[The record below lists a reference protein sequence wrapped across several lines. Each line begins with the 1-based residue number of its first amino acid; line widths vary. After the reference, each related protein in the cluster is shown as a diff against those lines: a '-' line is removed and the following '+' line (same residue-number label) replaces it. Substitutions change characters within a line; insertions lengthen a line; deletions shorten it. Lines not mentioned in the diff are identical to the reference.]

1 MDLWSG
7 LGIASAGLAAGAVN
21 TVVGSGTLITF
32 PTLLA
37 FGYSPLVANVSNT
50 IGLVPGSLSGVQA
63 YRRELAGPEQKSRL
77 LRLSGFS
84 ASGAVLGSA
93 LLLIFP
99 GSAFRRVVPWLI
111 LLACT
116 LVVVQPW
123 ARRKL
128 GSGGPGSGGSGGP
141 GSGGSGGPGSGR
153 PASSIEGGP
162 GKLAAQSV
170 GQALRFDRRGGTLV
184 AVAFATGVYGGY
196 FGAAQ
201 GVILISVLT
210 IFIADHLQRLNALKN
225 VLALLANFVAGV
237 IFAFSGHVSWAAAGV
252 VAAGATVG
260 GQVGGRLGRRLPPQL
275 LRLVIVLVGTA
286 VAVVLLA

>member
-7 LGIASAGLAAGAVN
+7 LGIAGAGLAAGAVN

-63 YRRELAGPEQKSRL
+63 YRRELAGPDQKSRL

-93 LLLIFP
+93 LLLLFP

-111 LLACT
+111 LLACA

-128 GSGGPGSGGSGGP
+128 GSGGPGPGGSGGP
-141 GSGGSGGPGSGR
+141 GPGR

-170 GQALRFDRRGGTLV
+170 GQAVRFDRRGGTLV

>member
-1 MDLWSG
+1 VDIWSG
-7 LGIASAGLAAGAVN
+7 LGLAGAGLAAGAIN

-63 YRRELAGPEQKSRL
+63 YRRELAGPDQKSRL

-93 LLLIFP
+93 LLLGFP

-111 LLACT
+111 LLACV
-116 LVVVQPW
+116 LVAVQPW
-123 ARRKL
+123 AKRRL
-128 GSGGPGSGGSGGP
+128 GSG
-141 GSGGSGGPGSGR
+141 
-153 PASSIEGGP
+153 
-162 GKLAAQSV
+162 KQAQTA
-170 GQALRFDRRGGTLV
+170 GERLRFDQRGAALT
-184 AVAFATGVYGGY
+184 AVVFATGIYGGY

-210 IFIADHLQRLNALKN
+210 IFVADHLQRLNALKN

-252 VAAGATVG
+252 IAAGATVG

-275 LRLVIVLVGTA
+275 LRLIIVGVGTA
-286 VAVVLLA
+286 VVVVLLM